1 MFRFSVKTFFTQ
13 VYAYHIIFPHHMYS
27 TRKLMLR
34 GSIVTYQELDI
45 YIELSENGFS
55 KDIMK
60 GKRQKNT
67 IGRLSQSI

>member
-1 MFRFSVKTFFTQ
+1 
-13 VYAYHIIFPHHMYS
+13 
-27 TRKLMLR
+27 MLR